1 MARRA
6 DLEWIA
12 CRAEMMTPHFSEK
25 ELTCKCGCGML
36 PSLAFVQRIER
47 LRVELGFPMPV
58 SSGARCP
65 KYNALVSSSGE
76 EGPHTTGNASDF
88 LISRAP
94 ANKLLK
100 LALING
106 FTGIGIKQH
115 GSSRFIHLD
124 TLDNGPGCPRP
135 TIWSYP

>member
-1 MARRA
+1 
-6 DLEWIA
+6 
-12 CRAEMMTPHFSEK
+12 
-25 ELTCKCGCGML
+25 
-36 PSLAFVQRIER
+36 
-47 LRVELGFPMPV
+47 MPV